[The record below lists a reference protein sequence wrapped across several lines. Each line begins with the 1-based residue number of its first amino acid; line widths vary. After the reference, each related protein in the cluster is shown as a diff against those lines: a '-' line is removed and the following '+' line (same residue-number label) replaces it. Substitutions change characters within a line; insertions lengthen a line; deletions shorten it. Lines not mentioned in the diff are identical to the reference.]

1 MVPEDKI
8 EVARA
13 LIRKAEE
20 HLETARLALER
31 GLYRDAISRAYYSA
45 YSSASAV
52 LVLMGH
58 QPRTHKGLITMVGLH
73 LVNTGLLSREDG
85 KIIVRLY
92 EMRES
97 SDYEAIF
104 LYGRE
109 DAEGAVSNAL
119 EFLNKM
125 KELEQK
131 MEKDLKRRYNN
142 DSLGN
147 ASL

>member
-8 EVARA
+8 KVARA
-13 LIRKAEE
+13 LLRKAEE
-20 HLETARLALER
+20 HLETAKLALEN
-31 GLYRDAISRAYYSA
+31 GLYRDAISRAYYST

-73 LVNTGLLSREDG
+73 LVNTGLLSKKDG
-85 KIIVRLY
+85 KIIARLY
-92 EMRES
+92 EMRET

-104 LYGRE
+104 LYGKE
-109 DAEGAVSNAL
+109 DAEEAVYNAL

-125 KELEQK
+125 RELEQRI
-131 MEKDLKRRYNN
+131 ESDLKKKY
-142 DSLGN
+142 GN
-147 ASL
+147 SHNSE